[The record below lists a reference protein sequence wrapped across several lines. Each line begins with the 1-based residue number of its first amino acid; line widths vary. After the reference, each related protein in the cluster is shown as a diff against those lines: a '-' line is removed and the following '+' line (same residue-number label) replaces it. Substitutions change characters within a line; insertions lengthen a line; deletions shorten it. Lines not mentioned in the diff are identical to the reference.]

1 MLHLLAPFLCL
12 CLSHHCMIVDM
23 VLSST
28 TDKRV
33 DEQAGERA
41 DELADKQ
48 DGLTKAF
55 QEVLAART

>member
-1 MLHLLAPFLCL
+1 
-12 CLSHHCMIVDM
+12 MIVDID
-23 VLSST
+23 LSPT
-28 TDKRV
+28 TDEQV
-33 DEQAGERA
+33 DEQEDERA